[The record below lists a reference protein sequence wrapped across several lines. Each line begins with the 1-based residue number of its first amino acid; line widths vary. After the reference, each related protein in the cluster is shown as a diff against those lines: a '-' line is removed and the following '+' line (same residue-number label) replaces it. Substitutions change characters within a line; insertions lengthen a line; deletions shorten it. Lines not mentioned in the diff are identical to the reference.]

1 MNDSKIQWTDTAYT
15 AKKKTENC
23 GAFNSYP
30 KIARTLPVITTS
42 AERSFSSVVKFGTK
56 FLGTGNQIMK
66 ACLRDIYGKLV
77 NLLHLA

>member
-1 MNDSKIQWTDTAYT
+1 MILRFSELIQHIQR
-15 AKKKTENC
+15 KKTENC
-23 GAFNSYP
+23 AAFNSYP
-30 KIARTLPVITTS
+30 KIARTLPVVTTS

-56 FLGTGNQIMK
+56 FLGNQIMK